1 MGRGFKRS
9 GVLVFVTVTAFGQL
23 AGCGGRA
30 AAPSDSGNSASLSG
44 GAGVSNA
51 GASGSTGT
59 IASGGFDAGTVAT
72 GNIGGGSQTLPDG
85 CAVDVCC
92 NDDVLMRAALSG
104 QPCPKAGAVCGPG
117 GCTLNCYCMAGD
129 AGAPAWECL
138 APPCK

>member
-1 MGRGFKRS
+1 M
-9 GVLVFVTVTAFGQL
+9 VFGTVTAFWQL

-30 AAPSDSGNSASLSG
+30 AAPSNSDDPASLSG

-59 IASGGFDAGTVAT
+59 IAAGGFDAGTVDS
-72 GNIGGGSQTLPDG
+72 GNIGGESQTVPDG

-92 NDDVLMRAALSG
+92 NDDVSARSALSG
-104 QPCPKAGAVCGPG
+104 RPCSNAGEVCGPG
-117 GCTLNCYCMAGD
+117 GCTLSCYCTASD
-129 AGAPAWECL
+129 AGALAWECW